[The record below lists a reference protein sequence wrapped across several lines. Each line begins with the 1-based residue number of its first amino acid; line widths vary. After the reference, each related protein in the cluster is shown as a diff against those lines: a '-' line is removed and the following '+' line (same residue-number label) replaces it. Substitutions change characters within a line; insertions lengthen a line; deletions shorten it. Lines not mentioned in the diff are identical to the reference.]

1 MKIKLKKN
9 VLLLTTYYPPSNLIA
24 VRRAYG
30 LSKYLMKFGWNPY
43 VITTLWTKSTVD
55 SMGIDPEMEEYI
67 EKQQNIIRVPYN
79 PNKSYPLFQKL
90 WRWRRVLLFPQT
102 QPYDYFKNTMELFPD
117 YLAKNNIAAIWATYP
132 YPAPHLIANKLRSK
146 YNIPWIADFRDLWD
160 QKYLGGNKY
169 ALRNL
174 QSIVAKLLE
183 NCNEITSVS
192 PALVE
197 KLQNVANKNVSCIY
211 NGFDPDEYDSL
222 PPGIN
227 HKKFTLVYTGRL
239 IMPERSPAYV
249 FSAIGFLLNSGK
261 INPKDFMLS
270 FYGSDR
276 RTVAA
281 LLQGKA
287 IKNCCEFKP
296 AIPHS
301 QVPAIQKHATVLLHL
316 SHPNEKGIMTGKIF
330 EYLAARRPI
339 LSVPGD
345 NDCVDKLLNESK
357 AGCSRGTV
365 EQIALQIKG
374 WYNEWKQTGNVKY
387 YGIDSEIEKYS
398 YPEMAKQVAEIL
410 NRVVRIS

>member
-1 MKIKLKKN
+1 MTNNN
-9 VLLLTTYYPPSNLIA
+9 VLLLTTYYPPSNLIGS
-24 VRRAYG
+24 RRAYG
-30 LSKYLMKFGWNPY
+30 LTKYLPEFGWTPY
-43 VITTLWTKSTVD
+43 VITIKWTKD
-55 SMGIDPEMEEYI
+55 IDRMGIDPLLETAV
-67 EKQQNIIRVPYN
+67 EKQDNVTRVPYR
-79 PNKSYPLFQKL
+79 PNKYYPLFQKL

-160 QKYLGGNKY
+160 QRYTGTKYTRLMLKLIIPHL
-169 ALRNL
+169 LRNC
-174 QSIVAKLLE
+174 S
-183 NCNEITSVS
+183 EITAVS
-192 PALVE
+192 PDLVE
-197 KLQNVANKNVSCIY
+197 KLQNATDKNVSCIY

-222 PPGIN
+222 PPYIN

-239 IMPERSPAYV
+239 ILPEMSPASV
-249 FSAIGFLLNSGK
+249 FSAIGLLLNGGD

-276 RTVAA
+276 RSVAA

-301 QVPAIQKHATVLLHL
+301 QVPAIQKDATVLLHL
-316 SHPNEKGIMTGKIF
+316 SHPNQKGIMTGKIF

-345 NDCVDKLLNESK
+345 NDCVDKLLDESK
-357 AGCSRGTV
+357 AGCSRGSV
-365 EQIALQIKG
+365 EKIAGQIKE

-387 YGIDSEIEKYS
+387 YGIDSEIKKYS
-398 YPEMAKQVAEIL
+398 YPEMAKQVAKIL
-410 NRVVRIS
+410 NRAVRIP